1 MEENI
6 KNDKVFNSNEYKTVT
21 LQNIMRTIS
30 VLKATGSSFQI
41 RVPKNK
47 VGFSPLLSKEIEV
60 KDDILLF
67 DIDNY
72 SLDTFSIDKEEVSF
86 QAAFGP
92 YDFEA
97 TVAFDTQDIFM
108 VLKDHQYILAT
119 NYAAFIEDK
128 EDDEVHDDGINKSM
142 FSFMNNKENEKFFKK

>member
-47 VGFSPLLSKEIEV
+47 VGFSPLLPKEIEINEPKKKFQSKV
-60 KDDILLF
+60 KVSK
-67 DIDNY
+67 Y
-72 SLDTFSIDKEEVSF
+72 SNNDK
-86 QAAFGP
+86 G
-92 YDFEA
+92 
-97 TVAFDTQDIFM
+97 IF
-108 VLKDHQYILAT
+108 
-119 NYAAFIEDK
+119 
-128 EDDEVHDDGINKSM
+128 
-142 FSFMNNKENEKFFKK
+142 